1 MTDPR
6 PYRAG
11 LGLPSA
17 ITITSAPLPSKT
29 TRLLATEA
37 ESTLDSPSRY
47 QDYAGWKEWNIN
59 PAKHGP
65 ERMTRPPVFLP
76 SEQSYDELGRSVV
89 DGVEVEVGDGRRRE
103 VEDGGR
109 VAEWYLAL
117 SRESTPGAGP
127 SREPVEVP
135 QPRPSRTSG
144 ASSSIPLRQKTEP
157 ALIPKLNS
165 PTVALAKSVAPA
177 PPIRFHRRDWFIR
190 RALLSTDP
198 SPIPAPNRPTSISSL
213 LNIAPSQSRVPP
225 AHYVLGSENKGY
237 ELLRDRLGWEG
248 GGLGRPEGCMGDARL
263 GEKEEGEVIE
273 IDQKGNLVID
283 LTADSDDDNDL
294 DDQPVSQ
301 GGPGRTAPIATALK
315 LDRLGIG
322 YRRTRPKGATY
333 TAKKVTHSAEEIR
346 EAQRR
351 ARYRVIK
358 GVDLGKKGKV
368 RWKERDKREKEDR
381 RRLAAALNA

>member
-1 MTDPR
+1 
-6 PYRAG
+6 
-11 LGLPSA
+11 
-17 ITITSAPLPSKT
+17 
-29 TRLLATEA
+29 
-37 ESTLDSPSRY
+37 
-47 QDYAGWKEWNIN
+47 
-59 PAKHGP
+59 
-65 ERMTRPPVFLP
+65 
-76 SEQSYDELGRSVV
+76 
-89 DGVEVEVGDGRRRE
+89 
-103 VEDGGR
+103 
-109 VAEWYLAL
+109 
-117 SRESTPGAGP
+117 
-127 SREPVEVP
+127 
-135 QPRPSRTSG
+135 
-144 ASSSIPLRQKTEP
+144 
-157 ALIPKLNS
+157 
-165 PTVALAKSVAPA
+165 
-177 PPIRFHRRDWFIR
+177 
-190 RALLSTDP
+190 
-198 SPIPAPNRPTSISSL
+198 
-213 LNIAPSQSRVPP
+213 
-225 AHYVLGSENKGY
+225 
-237 ELLRDRLGWEG
+237 
-248 GGLGRPEGCMGDARL
+248 MGDARL

-368 RWKERDKREKEDR
+368 RWKERDKEDR